1 MARQTSFGEALAHAR
16 ERKGLDLSTAARKLR
31 IRPDILRAIE
41 EGDFARMP
49 PRGYT
54 SNMVGAYARLVG
66 LNPTEVTRAYRE
78 EVYQFETGR
87 RPASNRR
94 ERPRRCR
101 THGRAAL
108 QPRPGILSGLLPR
121 RLRGL
126 PALWPFRLGRFLGR
140 PGRAAPQPQYT
151 NLVQG
156 RQAPGIAANIGS
168 YLPLIIVGA
177 IIVGLLVLVI
187 VLAFGNRAAPE
198 SDVPTVPISGM
209 QNPAGTDTGAA
220 NEGAGDA
227 TAPTQQPVAPT
238 SAKFSYN
245 VPEGSSVYIEVVQ
258 DGKTV
263 EAGDVTGPKTA
274 DFDVT
279 GTLKFVLSGD
289 DEDIAAVKL
298 TLDGEEVKAEDQNG
312 RGVYTYTVNFEDV
325 LNDWKRANGVAGA
338 SSDSS
343 GDSDSGSSSSSV
355 PRATTPAQATVPPT
369 PPEMATRP
377 TPARTP
383 PTARPSGP
391 IEKGNQPMAKEFS
404 FDIVSTVD
412 MQEVDNAFQ
421 QAKKELSQ
429 RYDLKDS
436 GAEISLDK
444 SAGTLTVTA
453 PASTDCP

>member
-54 SNMVGAYARLVG
+54 SNMVGACAPGGAEPHGGHPRPLGRG
-66 LNPTEVTRAYRE
+66 LPVRD
-78 EVYQFETGR
+78 GR

-94 ERPRRCR
+94 ERPAIFR

-108 QPRPGILSGLLPR
+108 QPRPGSSRGSYRDDYAGSPR
-121 RLRGL
+121 SSRSPGGSSART
-126 PALWPFRLGRFLGR
+126 
-140 PGRAAPQPQYT
+140 GRAAPQPQYT

-343 GDSDSGSSSSSV
+343 GDSDSGSSSGSDSSSDDSS
-355 PRATTPAQATVPPT
+355 TSDSS
-369 PPEMATRP
+369 
-377 TPARTP
+377 
-383 PTARPSGP
+383 SGTSGSGDSSDSG
-391 IEKGNQPMAKEFS
+391 EDS
-404 FDIVSTVD
+404 S
-412 MQEVDNAFQ
+412 DNA
-421 QAKKELSQ
+421 A
-429 RYDLKDS
+429 
-436 GAEISLDK
+436 
-444 SAGTLTVTA
+444 
-453 PASTDCP
+453 

>member
-94 ERPRRCR
+94 ERPRDAGR
-101 THGRAAL
+101 TVAL
-108 QPRPGILSGLLPR
+108 PSSRDRGSSRGSYRDDYAGLGGSSAR
-121 RLRGL
+121 T
-126 PALWPFRLGRFLGR
+126 
-140 PGRAAPQPQYT
+140 GRAAPQPQYT

-263 EAGDVTGPKTA
+263 EAGNVTGPKTA

-343 GDSDSGSSSSSV
+343 GDSDSGSSSSSDSSSDDSS
-355 PRATTPAQATVPPT
+355 TSD
-369 PPEMATRP
+369 
-377 TPARTP
+377 
-383 PTARPSGP
+383 RPSDTS
-391 IEKGNQPMAKEFS
+391 GNGDS
-404 FDIVSTVD
+404 S
-412 MQEVDNAFQ
+412 
-421 QAKKELSQ
+421 
-429 RYDLKDS
+429 DS
-436 GAEISLDK
+436 GEDSSD
-444 SAGTLTVTA
+444 SAA
-453 PASTDCP
+453 

>member
-1 MARQTSFGEALAHAR
+1 VARQTSFGEALAHAR

-94 ERPRRCR
+94 ERPRDAGR
-101 THGRAAL
+101 TVALPSSRDRGSSRGSYRDDYAGSPRSGR
-108 QPRPGILSGLLPR
+108 SGLGGSSAR
-121 RLRGL
+121 T
-126 PALWPFRLGRFLGR
+126 
-140 PGRAAPQPQYT
+140 GRAAPQPQYT

-227 TAPTQQPVAPT
+227 TAPSPWRRRAP
-238 SAKFSYN
+238 
-245 VPEGSSVYIEVVQ
+245 SS
-258 DGKTV
+258 
-263 EAGDVTGPKTA
+263 
-274 DFDVT
+274 
-279 GTLKFVLSGD
+279 
-289 DEDIAAVKL
+289 
-298 TLDGEEVKAEDQNG
+298 
-312 RGVYTYTVNFEDV
+312 
-325 LNDWKRANGVAGA
+325 
-338 SSDSS
+338 
-343 GDSDSGSSSSSV
+343 
-355 PRATTPAQATVPPT
+355 ATTCPRGQASTS
-369 PPEMATRP
+369 RSS
-377 TPARTP
+377 R
-383 PTARPSGP
+383 TARPWRRAMSPGP
-391 IEKGNQPMAKEFS
+391 RRP
-404 FDIVSTVD
+404 
-412 MQEVDNAFQ
+412 
-421 QAKKELSQ
+421 
-429 RYDLKDS
+429 
-436 GAEISLDK
+436 ISM
-444 SAGTLTVTA
+444 
-453 PASTDCP
+453 

>member
-94 ERPRRCR
+94 ERPRDAGR
-101 THGRAAL
+101 TVALPSSRDRGSSRGSYRDDYAGSPRSGR
-108 QPRPGILSGLLPR
+108 SGLGGSSAR
-121 RLRGL
+121 T
-126 PALWPFRLGRFLGR
+126 
-140 PGRAAPQPQYT
+140 GRAAPQPQYT

-245 VPEGSSVYIEVVQ
+245 VPEESSVYIEVVQ

-343 GDSDSGSSSSSV
+343 GDSDSGSSSSSDSSSDDSS
-355 PRATTPAQATVPPT
+355 TSD
-369 PPEMATRP
+369 
-377 TPARTP
+377 
-383 PTARPSGP
+383 RPSDTS
-391 IEKGNQPMAKEFS
+391 GNGDS
-404 FDIVSTVD
+404 S
-412 MQEVDNAFQ
+412 
-421 QAKKELSQ
+421 
-429 RYDLKDS
+429 DS
-436 GAEISLDK
+436 GEDSSD
-444 SAGTLTVTA
+444 SAA
-453 PASTDCP
+453 